1 MKDFPGGIYGITVRG
16 WGMDHIGSA
25 EVLLRAGVKMVQYR
39 EKSLSTRE
47 MIDDARKV
55 HELCMSYGAVFIV
68 NDRVDV
74 AYASEADG
82 VHLGQDDFPAEL
94 ARRILGD
101 AIVGVSASTP
111 EEGVSAEKTGAN
123 YIGAGSI
130 FPSKT
135 KPEER
140 VLGVDGLKRLI
151 SMVKLPVYAI
161 GGIKL
166 QHLEMLKNAG
176 VYGIAVISEIFD
188 SEDPYAKARSFV
200 ETWEK
205 LGRKG

>member
-1 MKDFPGGIYGITVRG
+1 MKAIPRGIYGITVRG
-16 WGMDHIGSA
+16 WGMDHIRSA
-25 EVLLRAGVKMVQYR
+25 EVLLRAGVRVIQYR

-47 MIDDARKV
+47 MIDDARRV

-82 VHLGQDDFPAEL
+82 VHLGQEDFPAEL
-94 ARRILGD
+94 ARKILGD

-111 EEGVSAEKTGAN
+111 EEGVLAEKVGAD

-130 FPSKT
+130 FPSRT

-140 VLGVDGLKRLI
+140 VLGFEGLKRLI
-151 SMVKLPVYAI
+151 ELVKLPVYAI

-166 QHLEMLKNAG
+166 QHLEMLKNVG

-188 SEDPYAKARSFV
+188 SGDPYAKARSLV
-200 ETWEK
+200 ETWKK
-205 LGRKG
+205 LGD